1 MVLIL
6 FWIPNKSWQTTFAVY
21 VLDSLTIY
29 FRIFLSLPLK
39 NERVTFLKKIFLRY
53 QKRRIPLSKKRTV
66 LSKHGSII

>member
-6 FWIPNKSWQTTFAVY
+6 FGIPNKSWQTTFAVY

-29 FRIFLSLPLK
+29 FRIFLSFPLK
-39 NERVTFLKKIFLRY
+39 NERVTFLKKIFL
-53 QKRRIPLSKKRTV
+53 QKKRIPLSKKRTV